1 MTDWDLALNQ
11 TLFGQKSVVS
21 AMICIILYRESCNT
35 DAFLSKNE
43 FFEGHKVLNCFYFQG
58 DCHQYQE
65 KAECHNSLIYIYTD
79 IQDLLPIDIFTL
91 FLPNFLFFKI

>member
-21 AMICIILYRESCNT
+21 TVICIKLCRESCNT

-43 FFEGHKVLNCFYFQG
+43 FLKIIKLKMASIFKMTAINIRKEQN
-58 DCHQYQE
+58 
-65 KAECHNSLIYIYTD
+65 ATISLIYLRRDSRSISNRYISTF
-79 IQDLLPIDIFTL
+79 LTKFPL
-91 FLPNFLFFKI
+91 F

>member
-43 FFEGHKVLNCFYFQG
+43 FFEGYKVLNGFCFQG
-58 DCHQYQE
+58 DCHQYKE
-65 KAECHNSLIYIYTD
+65 KAECHNSLIYLHRYSRSISNRYIYTF
-79 IQDLLPIDIFTL
+79 LTKFPL
-91 FLPNFLFFKI
+91 F